1 MPPWSC
7 MFQLNF
13 ISEAQIAHVL
23 MLFWSWWL
31 IVLQHGSRFLDVLP
45 SRFQAICQQCQ
56 QFVHH
61 LTLEASQVSQEVF
74 HLAAMTYCNEA
85 IWPKSRATKSNSQK
99 IRWKYLKHP
108 KTTLRNIKFTL
119 DIVYLVFTL
128 VSLWNHTNF
137 CTSAFF
143 GIYPKPFP
151 ASANMSAPVKNVY
164 NVYFSHIYHYVIL
177 TWDEFHPQQ
186 SISTSTPLE
195 QIYTN

>member
-1 MPPWSC
+1 

-23 MLFWSWWL
+23 MPFWSWWL
-31 IVLQHGSRFLDVLP
+31 LLLQHGSRFLDVLP
-45 SRFQAICQQCQ
+45 SRFQTICQ

-108 KTTLRNIKFTL
+108 KTTLRNMKFTL

-128 VSLWNHTNF
+128 VILVETIQ
-137 CTSAFF
+137 TSAPQHFSGF
-143 GIYPKPFP
+143 IQNHSQPWQHGRQWPSRKTFQLLEGD
-151 ASANMSAPVKNVY
+151 MNVCIIDTY
-164 NVYFSHIYHYVIL
+164 SYIL
-177 TWDEFHPQQ
+177 W
-186 SISTSTPLE
+186 
-195 QIYTN
+195 